1 MMNNKRQDILVVGFA
16 LFAMFFGAGNLIFPP
31 SLGQQTGTQVI
42 SSIVGFLLT
51 GVGLPLVGIIA
62 VAKFGGNLEVLGSRV
77 NQSFGVVITIIVTL
91 AIGPFLAIPRTSA
104 TTFEMGILPFFPNM
118 NSVVF
123 SIIYFA
129 IVLFFVLRPSSLIDN
144 IGKIL
149 TPALF
154 VTLLVIIIKGIISPI
169 GTIGASQ
176 IATPFATGFKE
187 GYQTM
192 DALASTVLGSIIVGS
207 IMAKGYKNPRD
218 VSSLTIK
225 AGIVATIGL
234 GVIYGGLAYLGA
246 TATSFPSDISRAQLI
261 IGITESILGN
271 VGKILLGIAV
281 GLACLT
287 TSIGLTAATG
297 EYFSKLTKNKL
308 SYKLVCILTAIIS
321 MVISNAGVDEITS
334 LAEPLLV
341 VLYPVVIALIM
352 VTFLDKYIQH
362 KAIYSGVVYTALVVS
377 VLEVLVGYNVAIP
390 GAKKVLAAL
399 PLADQGFAWVVP
411 TIVVGILLM
420 VFFKASELLSGQA
433 YTEK

>member
-1 MMNNKRQDILVVGFA
+1 MNNKRQDILVVGFA

-31 SLGQQTGTQVI
+31 SLGQLTGDQVI
-42 SSIVGFLLT
+42 WSVIGFLLT

-77 NQSFGVVITIIVTL
+77 NKSFGVVITIIVTL

-118 NSVVF
+118 SSVLF
-123 SIIYFA
+123 SVIYFA
-129 IVLFFVLRPSSLIDN
+129 VVLFFVLRPSSIIDD

-154 VTLLVIIIKGIISPI
+154 VTLLAIIIKGIVSPI
-169 GTIGASQ
+169 GEIGISQ
-176 IATPFATGFKE
+176 IAAPFATGFKE

-192 DALASTVLGSIIVGS
+192 DALASTVLGSIIVAS
-207 IMAKGYKNPRD
+207 IMAKGYKDPKD

-246 TATSFPSDISRAQLI
+246 TATAWPTDISRTQLI
-261 IGITESILGN
+261 MGITEAVLGN
-271 VGKILLGIAV
+271 FGKILLGAAV

-297 EYFSKLTKNKL
+297 EYFSKLTKGKL
-308 SYKLVCILTAIIS
+308 SYNVVCIVTAVTS
-321 MVISNAGVDEITS
+321 MIISNAGVDQITS
-334 LAEPLLV
+334 LAAPLLV
-341 VLYPVVIALIM
+341 ILYPVVIALIM
-352 VTFLDKYIQH
+352 IMFLEKYIQH
-362 KAIYSGVVYTALVVS
+362 KAIYAGVVYTALAFS
-377 VLEVLVGYNVAIP
+377 VLDVLVGYNVPIP
-390 GAKKVLAAL
+390 GAKQLLAAL
-399 PLADQGFAWVVP
+399 PLADQGFAWVIP
-411 TIVVGILLM
+411 TILAGALLM
-420 VFFKASELLSGQA
+420 AFFKALDLLGKPS
-433 YTEK
+433 YNEK